1 MEGWNGEDE
10 NSVPTVNVSLY
21 YFFLVLHGVQGE
33 LYPKACLVSLQWTKF
48 TYPTDLHGHLYLGT
62 LQAIEATPAP

>member
-10 NSVPTVNVSLY
+10 NSVPTVNV
-21 YFFLVLHGVQGE
+21 FFMLLFSVLRGVQRE

-48 TYPTDLHGHLYLGT
+48 TYSTNLLGHLCF
-62 LQAIEATPAP
+62 IHSSN

>member
-10 NSVPTVNVSLY
+10 NSVPAVNV
-21 YFFLVLHGVQGE
+21 FLCCYSRFLHGVQGE

-48 TYPTDLHGHLYLGT
+48 TLFYKVPWTYILDSFF
-62 LQAIEATPAP
+62 